1 MSHQKT
7 MKTSKLITGLFLCSM
22 IFVFANTA
30 RATDQVRSKTAVRL
44 FVNKQYAQA
53 MPMFAQLV
61 ANHPSN
67 YKYNYYYGVCL
78 LVCDK
83 DKEKAVQYLENSLK
97 NPKSPEE
104 VYYYLARAY
113 HMTYMFDEGIRA
125 ISEFSKIVKAKQ
137 QEKFKTS
144 DVAEALYCAKRT
156 LDSSKNNSLAEMTPA
171 TQADFFSKYAFEGN
185 YGKILSMPEEYISK
199 KDDNSNPTIFLSADG
214 NVMYYAAYSSET
226 NSRDIFRVT
235 KVADGSWS
243 KPERMDPT
251 INTNKDEMYPT
262 CSADGSVLYF
272 SSMGHNTTGG
282 FDIFKTVYSRVENKW
297 SQAENMGSPYNSPF
311 DDFNYVPSA
320 PDRIAYFTSTRGCN
334 MGQFMVCKNTYN
346 SGEQIPIELKGK
358 FACINNPEIHAAQI
372 TVTRA
377 ETDSLI
383 GVLTSDPKTGL
394 YNMMLPGA
402 GRYNFKVEVEGFQPH
417 TQTATFSEFGAA
429 YFIQQIF
436 LSRDQSGTEDVAIK
450 NLTES
455 EMKLL
460 QDNLTA
466 MEDENGNGIT
476 AGDMVGMMNRDLA
489 SASNSATDMD
499 NAAKEMAA
507 NMDMTGVEFRVQIA
521 ALKHQSKEEAAKVI
535 SRKTKNPMMSDV
547 ADTDWL
553 RFYIGHEGTYDKAKE
568 LKTILLQA
576 GFKDAFIVAF
586 RDNKPLPTT
595 ALRNMKMK

>member
-1 MSHQKT
+1 
-7 MKTSKLITGLFLCSM
+7 MKTSKLITGLFLFTL

-30 RATDQVRSKTAVRL
+30 SATDQVRSKTAVRL

-78 LVCDK
+78 LVVDK
-83 DKEKAVQYLENSLK
+83 DKAKAVQYLENSLK

-113 HMTYMFDEGIRA
+113 HMNYMFDEGIRS
-125 ISEFSKIVKAKQ
+125 ISEFTKIVKAKQ

-144 DVAEALYCAKRT
+144 EVAEALYCAKRT
-156 LDSSKNNSLAEMTPA
+156 LDTTKNIAPENMMAATPS
-171 TQADFFSKYAFEGN
+171 DFFSKYAFEGN
-185 YGKILSMPEEYISK
+185 YGKILSMPEEYINR
-199 KDDNSNPTIFLSADG
+199 KDDNANPTIFLSANG
-214 NVMYYAAYSSET
+214 NVMYYAAYSSESS
-226 NSRDIFRVT
+226 SRDIFRVT
-235 KVADGSWS
+235 KTTDGSWS
-243 KPERMDPT
+243 KPERMDAT
-251 INTNKDEMYPT
+251 INTNRDEMYPT

-282 FDIFKTVYSRVENKW
+282 FDIFKTVYSHAENKW
-297 SQAENMGSPYNSPF
+297 SEAENMGSPYNSPF
-311 DDFNYVPSA
+311 DDFNYMPSA
-320 PDRIAYFTSTRGCN
+320 PDRIAYFTSTRGCDA
-334 MGQFMVCKNTYN
+334 GQFMVCKNVYN

-358 FACINNPEIHAAQI
+358 FACINNPDIKSAQI
-372 TVTRA
+372 TITRA
-377 ETDSLI
+377 ETDSVI
-383 GVLTSDPKTGL
+383 GVLTSDAKTGL

-436 LSRDQSGTEDVAIK
+436 LSRDQSGVEDVAIK

-455 EMKLL
+455 EMELL
-460 QDNLTA
+460 QSNLTA

-476 AGDMVGMMNRDLA
+476 SGDMAGMLNRDLT
-489 SASNSATDMD
+489 SASNTAAEMD
-499 NAAKEMAA
+499 NATKEMAA
-507 NMDMTGVEFRVQIA
+507 NMDMTNVEFRVQIA
-521 ALKHQSKEEAAKVI
+521 ALKHQTKEEAAKVI
-535 SRKTKNPMMSDV
+535 TRKTKNPMMSDV
-547 ADTDWL
+547 SDTDWL
-553 RFYIGHEGTYDKAKE
+553 RFYIGHEGSYDKARE

-595 ALRNMKMK
+595 AIHTMKMK